1 MTKYWRQNEVWKC
14 SYCNT
19 EMKKSGENYQEH
31 TICLDNYAEFDG
43 NGQIIRGSLYHYGK
57 YDRSFDIIV
66 VCAICTN
73 ANCKN
78 YSVSMKL
85 KQFGEGIIREDK
97 EFFLLPDSSARL
109 FPDYI
114 PKAILSD
121 YNEACLIKNKSPKAS
136 ATLARR
142 YLQGMIRDFWK
153 VEERNLYLEINKI
166 KDKIPPDLYEAID
179 AIREIGNIGAHME
192 KDVNVIIDVDPN
204 EVQMLIELI
213 ENLFEEWYIKSF
225 EEQQKRDEDQR
236 RLAKI
241 KTIGIDKAGQKSPR
255 KS

>member
-31 TICLDNYAEFDG
+31 IICLDNYAEFDG

-97 EFFLLPDSSARL
+97 EFFYFLIALL
-109 FPDYI
+109 DYFQI
-114 PKAILSD
+114 IYLRQF
-121 YNEACLIKNKSPKAS
+121 CLIIMK
-136 ATLARR
+136 L
-142 YLQGMIRDFWK
+142 
-153 VEERNLYLEINKI
+153 V
-166 KDKIPPDLYEAID
+166 
-179 AIREIGNIGAHME
+179 
-192 KDVNVIIDVDPN
+192 
-204 EVQMLIELI
+204 
-213 ENLFEEWYIKSF
+213 
-225 EEQQKRDEDQR
+225 
-236 RLAKI
+236 
-241 KTIGIDKAGQKSPR
+241 
-255 KS
+255 